1 MKSLRYLWRAIID
14 TPAFSRKLLTSWKI
28 MAALK
33 SISLPDIFASYKFT
47 LLLPRYLF
55 IFIAAIRLLSH
66 ATGRDVCTVNREF
79 TVQTIRSHPS
89 RHPTARPPRL
99 PSREMKFFRKL
110 QLPRS
115 RNLGM
120 EEDDG
125 GFEEGGRRGL

>member
-1 MKSLRYLWRAIID
+1 
-14 TPAFSRKLLTSWKI
+14 

-79 TVQTIRSHPS
+79 TVQTIRSHLS
-89 RHPTARPPRL
+89 RHPTARTPRL

-115 RNLGM
+115 RHLGM